1 VSTRELIIPE
11 GLENLYTEK
20 GYAPGIRVGNMLYV
34 SGMLGRDENLLV
46 IKEPTAQFERVFEN
60 TARVLTVAAA
70 RSGSVGG
77 MGCLV
82 FGRAIAGFR
91 F

>member
-1 VSTRELIIPE
+1 MRISSEQ
-11 GLENLYTEK
+11 K
-20 GYAPGIRVGNMLYV
+20 G
-34 SGMLGRDENLLV
+34 GRGGSWAV
-46 IKEPTAQFERVFEN
+46 TSA
-60 TARVLTVAAA
+60 VAAA